1 MKTRE
6 LALTVSTGV
15 LFALASLNC
24 KEQNNPLT
32 GDSPSNVVFPARDV
46 SYDRHV
52 QVLFNQTCA
61 LSGCHDVDAPVGR
74 VKLTTWGHTVLDLP
88 GIVIAGEPDNSE
100 LVFRIDGRVGVGRMP
115 PYGNP
120 LNQNQIN
127 GIRTWIAEGAK
138 QN

>member
-1 MKTRE
+1 
-6 LALTVSTGV
+6 LV
-15 LFALASLNC
+15 FAVQRHER
-24 KEQNNPLT
+24 KEQTCRNSEGHLPGFHLRYSLFFRLLNIKE
-32 GDSPSNVVFPARDV
+32 SI
-46 SYDRHV
+46 HV
-52 QVLFNQTCA
+52 
-61 LSGCHDVDAPVGR
+61 CHDADAPVGR

-88 GIVIAGEPDNSE
+88 GIVIPGEPDNSE